1 MTVCHRQQMP
11 GNWTQQ
17 KTDKGCTMANA
28 KQSAKRRLTMA
39 ERAQQLMLV
48 HFPNIP
54 DALKWTRKTHDGFS
68 TIPRTLPIAMQI
80 IDADSKGQPAGHVL
94 FCLWARM
101 PDHPVITIENPS
113 TFAAE
118 AGFLGERAVDT
129 WRRRMKKLRELNFIM
144 TKPGASGEFHYV
156 MLTNPNAAVEWMRG
170 HGKVQDGLYSRF
182 IERLP
187 EIGAYG
193 DIEALHAYWAALKE
207 AERVADE
214 VAKQASSPS
223 VLDEPAPAPPT
234 KPKRARRTNAN
245 A

>member
-1 MTVCHRQQMP
+1 
-11 GNWTQQ
+11 
-17 KTDKGCTMANA
+17 MANV

-39 ERAQQLMLV
+39 ERAQQLMEV
-48 HFPNIP
+48 HFPGFPEQWI
-54 DALKWTRKTHDGFS
+54 WTRKTNHGFS

-80 IDADSKGQPAGHVL
+80 IDAQSKGQPAGHVL

-129 WRRRMKKLRELNFIM
+129 WRRRMKKLRELHFIN

-156 MLTNPNAAVEWMRG
+156 MLTNPNSAIEWMRSD
-170 HGKVQDGLYSRF
+170 GKVQDGLYSRF

-193 DIEALHAYWAALKE
+193 DIEALRLYWLACIEAEKAALAE
-207 AERVADE
+207 A
-214 VAKQASSPS
+214 AKQGSGSSTP
-223 VLDEPAPAPPT
+223 PAPPA
-234 KPKRARRTNAN
+234 KPKRISRTKSSS
-245 A
+245 

>member
-1 MTVCHRQQMP
+1 
-11 GNWTQQ
+11 
-17 KTDKGCTMANA
+17 MANA

-39 ERAQQLMLV
+39 ERAQQLMQV
-48 HFPNIP
+48 HFPDMP
-54 DALKWTRKTHDGFS
+54 EAWKWTRKTHDGFS
-68 TIPRTLPIAMQI
+68 TIPRTLPIAMQV

-129 WRRRMKKLRELNFIM
+129 WRRRMKKLRELQFIT

-156 MLTNPNAAVEWMRG
+156 MLTNPNVAVEWMRS

-187 EIGAYG
+187 EIGAFG
-193 DIEALHAYWAALKE
+193 DVEAARTYWAALKE
-207 AERVADE
+207 AEKVA
-214 VAKQASSPS
+214 AAAAAAASTQASNTSI
-223 VLDEPAPAPPT
+223 PAPPPPAPST
-234 KPKRARRTNAN
+234 KPTRTGRSKAS